1 MPCDAPRRASEQP
14 QHVTWLLHRGQQP
27 LHPLGAFGAAA
38 EQKGCLEP
46 SRLICCPPGLRNNF
60 DEFRMETL
68 MFKEDKSLQARLIN
82 HRGLLSLS
90 SSLPSATLRCW
101 ELTLPKLFCIEGQK
115 KNHQRA
121 FFFTSLQGKDGAG
134 KSCCLQQG
142 CLAASRISIICLCNP
157 KSGYP
162 GKAAFISLLVAS
174 PTTAKQSS
182 FPSATESCCH
192 DGEGQGHELCASL
205 QGPAEVLGL

>member
-1 MPCDAPRRASEQP
+1 MPCDASRRASEQP
-14 QHVTWLLHRGQQP
+14 QHVTWLLHHNQQP
-27 LHPLGAFGAAA
+27 PHPLGAFGAAA

-101 ELTLPKLFCIEGQK
+101 ELTLPKLFCIGGDKKKTSAGFFLHLSAGEGW
-115 KNHQRA
+115 
-121 FFFTSLQGKDGAG
+121 TKDGWWHTCVCG
-134 KSCCLQQG
+134 VNRQV
-142 CLAASRISIICLCNP
+142 LCNH
-157 KSGYP
+157 S
-162 GKAAFISLLVAS
+162 
-174 PTTAKQSS
+174 
-182 FPSATESCCH
+182 
-192 DGEGQGHELCASL
+192 
-205 QGPAEVLGL
+205 